1 MSIRLLTYLLLF
13 AQIALGI
20 AAVMLL
26 LMFVVPIASGEPFI
40 ASWPVAANAA
50 TASFPL
56 TGGQGAIRI
65 DRGMLELTTPD
76 WKPAFVQLVAFGI
89 LATGSY
95 AAIERLKMV
104 LAGIAAGRP
113 FADDIIRSLR
123 LIGWLLIGWVGL
135 DIVHA
140 LIAQPL
146 FLAAAQ
152 PAGGVA
158 LGASIS
164 SLDGADPARAFR
176 LAYELDWFRIG
187 AGLFVLALA
196 QAFATGKALAEDN
209 AAIV

>member
-13 AQIALGI
+13 AQIAIGI

-26 LMFVVPIASGEPFI
+26 LLFVIPIVTGSPFT
-40 ASWPVAANAA
+40 ASWPVVANAV
-50 TASFPL
+50 PL
-56 TGGQGAIRI
+56 SLALAHDGGSIRI
-65 DRGMLELTTPD
+65 DRGMLELATSD
-76 WKPAFVQLVAFGI
+76 WTPAFAQLVAFGI
-89 LATGSY
+89 LATGTHI
-95 AAIERLKMV
+95 AIERLKTV
-104 LAGIAAGRP
+104 LAGIAAGKP
-113 FADDIIRSLR
+113 FADGIVRSLR
-123 LIGWLLIGWVGL
+123 LIGWLLIGWVAL

-152 PAGGVA
+152 PADGVV

-164 SLDGADPARAFR
+164 SLEGGNPARAFR
-176 LAYELDWFRIG
+176 LVFDLDWVKIA

-196 QAFATGKALAEDN
+196 QAFAIGKALADDN

>member
-13 AQIALGI
+13 AQIAI
-20 AAVMLL
+20 ALAVLMLL
-26 LMFVVPIASGEPFI
+26 IMFVIPIASGEPFT
-40 ASWPVAANAA
+40 ASWPVVANAA

-56 TGGQGAIRI
+56 SGGQGAIRI
-65 DRGMLELTTPD
+65 DRGTLELATSD
-76 WKPAFVQLVAFGI
+76 WKPAFVQLVTFGV

-95 AAIERLKMV
+95 AAIDRLKTV
-104 LAGIAAGRP
+104 LAGIAAGKP

-123 LIGWLLIGWVGL
+123 VIGWLLIGWVAL

-152 PAGGVA
+152 PAEGVA

-164 SLDGADPARAFR
+164 SLDGAEPARAFR
-176 LAYELDWFRIG
+176 LVYELDWIRIA

-196 QAFATGKALAEDN
+196 QAFATGKALAADN
-209 AAIV
+209 AAII

>member
-1 MSIRLLTYLLLF
+1 MSIRLLTYLLLC
-13 AQIALGI
+13 AQIAIGL
-20 AAVMLL
+20 AALMLL
-26 LMFVVPIASGEPFI
+26 LMFVIPIASGEPFT
-40 ASWPVAANAA
+40 ASWPVVANAA

-56 TGGQGAIRI
+56 AAGQGAIRI
-65 DRGMLELTTPD
+65 DRGVLELMTPD

-95 AAIERLKMV
+95 AAIDRLKAV
-104 LAGIAAGRP
+104 LAGIAAGKP
-113 FADDIIRSLR
+113 FAEDIVRSLR
-123 LIGWLLIGWVGL
+123 VIGWLLIGWVAL

-140 LIAQPL
+140 LIAQPV

-164 SLDGADPARAFR
+164 SLDGAEPARAFR
-176 LAYELDWFRIG
+176 LAYELDWTRIV

-196 QAFATGKALAEDN
+196 RAFATGRALADDN